1 MKKVILLIS
10 FFVASISIVAQ
21 RHCGTMENL
30 ERLKSLDPA
39 ITERMAEVE
48 HQTENYIE
56 FENNARINNNLNSIT
71 VVRNIPVVVHVL
83 YNTTAQNIS
92 DAQIQSQITIL
103 NNDFRRLNADK
114 INTPTTFTNVAADAE
129 INFCLAS
136 VSPTGAATTGITR
149 TSTTVTSF
157 AADDKMKSSS
167 TGGVTPWPTDK
178 YLNIWVCNLGGG
190 YLDMLSFLEVQ
201 LLPMV

>member
-1 MKKVILLIS
+1 M
-10 FFVASISIVAQ
+10 
-21 RHCGTMENL
+21 
-30 ERLKSLDPA
+30 
-39 ITERMAEVE
+39 
-48 HQTENYIE
+48 
-56 FENNARINNNLNSIT
+56 
-71 VVRNIPVVVHVL
+71 